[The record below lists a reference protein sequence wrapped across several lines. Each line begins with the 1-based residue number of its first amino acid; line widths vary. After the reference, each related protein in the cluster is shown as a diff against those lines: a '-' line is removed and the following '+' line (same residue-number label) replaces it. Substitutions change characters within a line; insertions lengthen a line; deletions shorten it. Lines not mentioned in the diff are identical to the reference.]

1 MNVSAAQQKLGG
13 RLQDLHRHLET
24 LGIPL
29 DGVSQTSIAFL
40 AEATQEQRDVANAA
54 LAAWDWDLEPVPEV
68 VPMHGLRKALRAV
81 VISEDPPL
89 NAMEVLETYI
99 SLPETDANLKDDLEY
114 APYVRRN
121 HPSVTLFRDFLSKTE
136 ADVDALFIDALE
148 KS

>member
-1 MNVSAAQQKLGG
+1 MIVSADQQKIAG
-13 RLQDLHRHLET
+13 RLQALHRHIET
-24 LGIPL
+24 LGIPI

-40 AEATQEQRDVANAA
+40 AEATQEQQTQANAV
-54 LAAWDWDLEPVPEV
+54 LAGWDWELAPVPDV
-68 VPMHGLRKALRAV
+68 VAMHGMRKALRAV

-89 NAMEVLETYI
+89 NAMEVLATYI
-99 SLPETDANLKDDLEY
+99 ALPGTDLNLKDDLEY

-121 HPSVTLFRDFLSKTE
+121 HPSVTLFRDFLAKTE